1 MRSRTTGTTA
11 GRRFPTAFA
20 AVAVLL
26 CLLVLESGL
35 LTGLPSVEA
44 AAAFAKFSSA
54 ASAVAATSASDLSKD
69 GKTPAADTSIEAPP
83 SLAADLSASGARL
96 RWENP
101 ARNLTETR
109 TRQRSRFGPSD
120 PAAGAPDGRGS
131 LRTPYGTASVRNAAL
146 AAHRLL
152 LQTAQLSAG

>member
-1 MRSRTTGTTA
+1 MHARGPGTTA

-20 AVAVLL
+20 AVAVFL

-44 AAAFAKFSSA
+44 AAVLAKDAKVPVSG
-54 ASAVAATSASDLSKD
+54 TSL
-69 GKTPAADTSIEAPP
+69 EAPP

-109 TRQRSRFGPSD
+109 TRQRARFGPSD
-120 PAAGAPDGRGS
+120 PAKGAPDGRDS
-131 LRTPYGTASVRNAAL
+131 HRTPYGLASVRNAAL
-146 AAHRLL
+146 ASHRLL

>member
-1 MRSRTTGTTA
+1 MRSRTTGTTS

-44 AAAFAKFSSA
+44 AAVLA
-54 ASAVAATSASDLSKD
+54 KD
-69 GKTPAADTSIEAPP
+69 GKPSATDTTLEAPP

-109 TRQRSRFGPSD
+109 TRQRTRFGPSD
-120 PAAGAPDGRGS
+120 PAAGAPDGRDS
-131 LRTPYGTASVRNAAL
+131 LRTPYGTAAVHNASL
-146 AAHRLL
+146 ATHRLL